1 MKDMKDGSI
10 GTVEEITEEQDP
22 PKGFVNTKSL
32 RTRHCNL
39 PPAYMLGTTD
49 VMSADMMLP
58 AAISKDLFIVLLCT
72 VNATTRS
79 PFIN

>member
-1 MKDMKDGSI
+1 MKDSSL
-10 GTVEEITEEQDP
+10 GTVEITEKQDP
-22 PKGFVNTKSL
+22 PKGIVNTNSL
-32 RTRHCNL
+32 RTRPCNPPP
-39 PPAYMLGTTD
+39 PPAYMLGTTG

-58 AAISKDLFIVLLCT
+58 TVTSKDLFIVLFCT

>member
-1 MKDMKDGSI
+1 MDSSL

-22 PKGFVNTKSL
+22 PKRFVNTKSL
-32 RTRHCNL
+32 RTRPCNPPP

-49 VMSADMMLP
+49 VTSADMMLP
-58 AAISKDLFIVLLCT
+58 TVISKNLFIVLFCT
-72 VNATTRS
+72 VNGTTHS